1 VLICVVV
8 PVWVPDWIGDFGAA
22 CRVMPGHSVW
32 FHGKMVG
39 SGLGSLVGAWGGGG
53 LGSSVVVHFPHYLC
67 ALLGIPLGPSGC
79 TPILKYSTPGDGC
92 CPMDGETFYRAEKQ
106 TTDIH
111 RLAEGQ
117 PSAKSH
123 SLPGHG
129 HPDTVLVVLVHW
141 TKDSGDEPEFLAE
154 LRSMPSSA
162 PERPAVSS
170 QKHEIWQLKILHFS
184 PELIH

>member
-1 VLICVVV
+1 
-8 PVWVPDWIGDFGAA
+8 
-22 CRVMPGHSVW
+22 M
-32 FHGKMVG
+32 G
-39 SGLGSLVGAWGGGG
+39 SGLDWRFWCSLQGDAGSFRVVSRKNGWFWFGFPRRCVGGGG

-67 ALLGIPLGPSGC
+67 ALLGILLGPSGC